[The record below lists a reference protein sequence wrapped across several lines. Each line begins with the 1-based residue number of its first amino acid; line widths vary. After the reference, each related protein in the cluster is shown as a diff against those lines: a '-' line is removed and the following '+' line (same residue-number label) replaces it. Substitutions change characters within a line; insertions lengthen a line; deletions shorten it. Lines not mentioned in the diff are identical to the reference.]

1 MRIDLNQAAAS
12 QIANEATPAQVNA
25 ENSPVSDL
33 CNPGDRTTLTST
45 RQPLNE
51 LVSTAMSS
59 PEIRQDRVDSLKQ
72 SIDNG
77 TYELDPAKIASSMID
92 EQA

>member
-12 QIANEATPAQVNA
+12 QIGNEAIPKRESVADIASSDPGNA
-25 ENSPVSDL
+25 
-33 CNPGDRTTLTST
+33 GDRTTLTST
-45 RQPLNE
+45 QQSINA

-72 SIDNG
+72 AIANG

>member
-1 MRIDLNQAAAS
+1 
-12 QIANEATPAQVNA
+12 
-25 ENSPVSDL
+25 
-33 CNPGDRTTLTST
+33 
-45 RQPLNE
+45 
-51 LVSTAMSS
+51 MSS